1 MTQHPRL
8 PSDPRIER
16 AIVLQLLRDDHDE
29 RWSRIEL
36 EAEVSDLK
44 PTALSRAVECLERHG
59 VVVALDDRVVLA
71 SRCARHLDELELIG
85 V

>member
-1 MTQHPRL
+1 MTEHPRL

-29 RWSRIEL
+29 QWSRSEL
-36 EAEVSDLK
+36 EAEASDAE
-44 PTALSRAVECLERHG
+44 PSALSSAIECLERHG
-59 VVVALDDRVVLA
+59 VVLALDNRVLA
-71 SRCARHLDELELIG
+71 SRCARHLDALGLIG